1 MARKYS
7 RSRRFAPSTERALYK
22 EQQLSGRHIDRT
34 DLMDAIRGGEDSY
47 LEFKVRFSNPEKLA
61 AGICALAN
69 SGGGTIVFG
78 VTDQLRLEGISHP
91 ELIEQD
97 LLAICRERLVPPVW
111 SRIDK
116 VAFDSGLRILVF
128 EVDSRRAPHR
138 TVDGRYF
145 IRVGAAK
152 REATGEEIAE
162 LYRGR
167 TGARAFEDTPLL
179 HADPTT
185 DIDEAAIWAYL
196 KEITA
201 GHADVSPDYR
211 MGALLADLRLAVR
224 YGEDLVPTVGGILL
238 FGKGTAVA
246 KRLPQSP
253 LVVRRVSGSDTSDQV
268 VEEVEFI
275 GNLGNLYERAVQF
288 VERYADLWESRP
300 RRRPTAPV
308 AARPYFPRIAVLEA
322 LANALVHRD
331 YASQSGDARNTF
343 RRSAGDRKSFA
354 GERDDATSAAIRC
367 ARADE
372 PANQGDLHQSGVR
385 IGRRDGRRSD
395 DALHDARVHEARD
408 GAYRDRRG
416 SVQSGDPGDLIVVPL
431 RIFLSRLVDLPQHVE
446 QEARVVWNVELVRGG
461 SIHRH
466 DFEAP

>member
-331 YASQSGDARNTF
+331 YASQSATRVTLFDDRLEIANPSPENAMT
-343 RRSAGDRKSFA
+343 RRALRF
-354 GERDDATSAAIRC
+354 
-367 ARADE
+367 
-372 PANQGDLHQSGVR
+372 GVR
-385 IGRRDGRRSD
+385 EPTNPRIKAIFTSRAYGLDVATGGVPMMLSTTREFTKL
-395 DALHDARVHEARD
+395 ATARIAI
-408 GAYRDRRG
+408 A
-416 SVQSGDPGDLIVVPL
+416 
-431 RIFLSRLVDLPQHVE
+431 VDQFRVE
-446 QEARVVWNVELVRGG
+446 IPA
-461 SIHRH
+461 I
-466 DFEAP
+466 